1 MIAPNDFT
9 HALTQAGIRFV
20 TGVPDSLLKEV
31 CACFTQNLPSD
42 DHVIATNEGAAVA
55 LALGHYLATCQPAL
69 VYMQNSG
76 LGNIVNPITS
86 LVDPQVV
93 GVPMLLM
100 VGWRGEMQADG
111 QQIHDEPQHVKQGQV
126 TEQQLQLLDIPYQI
140 IDAQTTDIAKLL
152 QSLIAQAEARQGPV
166 ALLVRK
172 QTFAKFV
179 STNINANPIINL
191 LSRETVITSLMQVLP
206 EDVPVVATTGMASR
220 ELHEYR
226 KAQGHRNAGQDF
238 LTVGGMGHASQIACG
253 IAMQM
258 PRRKV
263 LCLDGDGAML
273 MHMGS
278 LLLSAKQDNL
288 IHVVINNGA
297 HDSVGGQPTL
307 AKGHDLTEIAKACGY
322 GLCLNARTIF
332 EVKASLLEALTY
344 DGSCFIEVL
353 CKCGAREDLGRPDRT
368 PAQNKQAF
376 MDFVEQVSIH
386 YVAHHEVTREPI

>member
-1 MIAPNDFT
+1 MIDTLAFT
-9 HALTQAGIRFV
+9 QSLSKAGVRFV

-31 CACFTQNLPSD
+31 CACFTHTLHASS
-42 DHVIATNEGAAVA
+42 HVIATNEGAAVA
-55 LALGHYLATCQPAL
+55 LAMGHYLATHQPAL

-126 TEQQLQLLDIPYQI
+126 TEQQLQLLDIPYHI
-140 IDAQTTDIAKLL
+140 IDAQTTEVEALIL
-152 QSLIAQAEARQGPV
+152 SLVAQAEARQGPV

-172 QTFAKFV
+172 QTFAKFQAEKSV
-179 STNINANPIINL
+179 SPSLNL
-191 LSRETVITSLMQVLP
+191 LSRETVIQSLMQVLP
-206 EDVPVVATTGMASR
+206 DDVPVVATTGMASR

-226 KAQGHRNAGQDF
+226 KVQGKADLGQDF

-253 IAMQM
+253 IAMQL

-278 LLLSAKQDNL
+278 LLLSAKQHNL
-288 IHVVINNGA
+288 IHVVVNNGA

-307 AKGHDLTEIAKACGY
+307 AKGHELSEVATASGY
-322 GLCLNARTIF
+322 SLCLNARTIF
-332 EVKASLLEALTY
+332 EVKAALLEALTH

-368 PAQNKQAF
+368 PAQNKRAF
-376 MDFVEQVSIH
+376 MRFVEQVRVH
-386 YVAHHEVTREPI
+386 VPQHAEPMRVAS